1 MVNPRKSPCTNIH
14 QHRDLTQ
21 KVVRRFRSGASI
33 HSHTHFS
40 KENLGFIPF
49 YASRIPWVAGRVKGA
64 CERYRDRNGTDLD
77 FTRAYWTPPL
87 SPEEVWSSEV
97 GQIEDELG
105 MSALVSITDHDSI
118 DAPKSMEHRVPMS
131 MEWTTPFMG
140 GYFHLGVHNIETGL
154 EDEVARELQRFTAGS
169 SEYSASDLLF
179 GLHHSRRTLVV
190 INHPLWDVE
199 RIGEEAHRTA
209 LQAFLAE
216 HHEFIHAF
224 EINGFRPW
232 AENLEVLRL
241 GESWAMPVVAGGDRH
256 GTAPNSVLNVTEAS
270 TMEEFAMEV
279 REDRI
284 SDVVLMPSYGDSLFT
299 KQLRTAGDAVQFYPQ
314 HLPHRRQ
321 WTDRVFFE
329 KHAGHVQPLSQYLTE
344 GTPTWLKLVL
354 MVVRGLGNS
363 SLHRLMNSYSSS
375 KKFTSPHRGV
385 RRAYFLSAHEPFH
398 ALPYPT
404 LNEEGD
410 RQ

>member
-1 MVNPRKSPCTNIH
+1 
-14 QHRDLTQ
+14 
-21 KVVRRFRSGASI
+21 
-33 HSHTHFS
+33 
-40 KENLGFIPF
+40 
-49 YASRIPWVAGRVKGA
+49 
-64 CERYRDRNGTDLD
+64 
-77 FTRAYWTPPL
+77 
-87 SPEEVWSSEV
+87 
-97 GQIEDELG
+97 
-105 MSALVSITDHDSI
+105 MSALVSITDHDNI
-118 DAPKSMEHRVPMS
+118 DAPKSMEHRVPVS
-131 MEWTTPFMG
+131 MEWTIPFG
-140 GYFHLGVHNIETGL
+140 DGYFHLGVHNIETGL
-154 EDEVARELQRFTAGS
+154 EDELARELQRFTAGS

-199 RIGEEAHRTA
+199 RSGKEAHRMA

-216 HHEFIHAF
+216 HNEFIHAI

-256 GTAPNSVLNVTEAS
+256 GTTPNTVLNVTEARS
-270 TMEEFAMEV
+270 MEEFAMEI

-299 KQLRTAGDAVQFYPQ
+299 KQLRTAGDAVQFYPK
-314 HLPHRRQ
+314 HLSHRRQ

-344 GTPTWLKLVL
+344 GTPTWLKLVV
-354 MVVRGLGNS
+354 MVLRGLGSS
-363 SLHRLMNSYSSS
+363 SLHKLMNSFLSS
-375 KKFTSPHRGV
+375 KKVALPHCGPRRTSS
-385 RRAYFLSAHEPFH
+385 FSTHEPFH
-398 ALPYPT
+398 ALSHPILT
-404 LNEEGD
+404 KESG

>member
-1 MVNPRKSPCTNIH
+1 MTHKARCN
-14 QHRDLTQ
+14 
-21 KVVRRFRSGASI
+21 FRSGVSI

-40 KENLGFIPF
+40 KENLGFIPY
-49 YASRIPWVAGRVKGA
+49 YASRIPWVAGRVIGA

-97 GQIEDELG
+97 GQIEDDLG
-105 MSALVSITDHDSI
+105 ISALVSITDHDSI
-118 DAPKSMEHRVPMS
+118 DAPKSMEHRLPMS
-131 MEWTTPFMG
+131 MEWTIPFG
-140 GYFHLGVHNIETGL
+140 NGYFHLGVHNIEAGL

-169 SEYSASDLLF
+169 SEYSASDLLSR
-179 GLHHSRRTLVV
+179 LHRSRRTLVV

-199 RIGEEAHRTA
+199 RSGKEAHRRA

-216 HHEFIHAF
+216 HHEFIHAI

-241 GESWAMPVVAGGDRH
+241 GESWAMPVLAGGDRH
-256 GTAPNSVLNVTEAS
+256 GTAPNTVLNVTEARS
-270 TMEEFAMEV
+270 MEEFAMEI

-284 SDVVLMPSYGDSLFT
+284 SDVVLMPGYGDSLFT
-299 KQLRTAGDAVQFYPQ
+299 KQLRTAGDAVQFYPK

-329 KHAGHVQPLSQYLTE
+329 QHAGHVQPLSLYMTR
-344 GTPTWLKLVL
+344 GTPTWLKLVVMAL
-354 MVVRGLGNS
+354 RGLGNN
-363 SLHRLMNSYSSS
+363 SLHRLMNMVSST
-375 KKFTSPHRGV
+375 KKFALPYCGP
-385 RRAYFLSAHEPFH
+385 RRAYFLSTPEPFH
-398 ALPYPT
+398 AVSYPT
-404 LNEEGD
+404 LTKESG